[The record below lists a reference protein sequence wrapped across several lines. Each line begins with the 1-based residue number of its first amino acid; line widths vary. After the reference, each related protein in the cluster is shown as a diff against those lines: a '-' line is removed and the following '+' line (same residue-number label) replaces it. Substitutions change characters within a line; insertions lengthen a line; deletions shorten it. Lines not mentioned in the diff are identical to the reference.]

1 MHASTLRALEFDLI
15 AAVVRSYA
23 VTPLGSRRLDRLT
36 PSTEPVRVA
45 EGLDLTG
52 EAILLLQDHQS
63 LPLRAGEAVSAA
75 LDGLALLGCPL
86 EPLRLLALADFF
98 DSVDRTAALVERA
111 ATRLPALAVV
121 ARRTS
126 RFTDENARVRKAI
139 SQHGDV
145 VDDASPALAGL
156 RDKLRR
162 QRQRLRGTLESYL
175 RGRDTAKY
183 LQDQVITERNG
194 RYVIV
199 VRAEHRGAIPGLI
212 HGASASGASLYLEPL
227 STVEVNNDIVA
238 LEEQEAEEVR
248 RILLALTDGYR
259 VRAGDLQ
266 ATLEAATELD
276 VIQAR
281 ARFSMSFN
289 GVRPALSHDGRLE
302 LRHARHPL
310 LIPAVARRLPQDGSA
325 GLTQE
330 GSAGLSQ
337 PGVPQGRIARESEPV
352 ASDLLVI
359 PPARALVITGP
370 NTGGKTVALKT
381 AGLLVLMAQ
390 AGLFVPAEAGS
401 RLPVFRSVFADIGDE
416 QSIAANLST
425 FSWHIT
431 SIVSME
437 QALKLP
443 ALVLLDEVGNGTDPV
458 EGGALGRGH
467 HRPLPPARR
476 RGRGHDALRD
486 DQVVRDQHGRRHVR
500 GLRLRAGDI
509 CPDLS
514 PHLRV
519 ARRQPGIRDRG
530 TAGSASRRA
539 RRGARLAERQRGPT
553 FGADGQAGSRAAVA
567 GPRATTHGAGAGPGR
582 GGRAAV
588 ARARRGP
595 ARARGPVHPQARTA
609 PERAVA
615 RCAGRGGQGRRR
627 PAPAGRRAR
636 EAAAEAHRR
645 HPDRRDGRP
654 PRVVARAA
662 LDAIAERVRDGS
674 SPGVAH
680 RACPPNLRA
689 PAKAGAAKVG
699 DRVEVGVLRLQGVV
713 RALTD
718 KDAEVDV
725 NGKRMRVRVTE
736 LRKVGGATQQ
746 ASPSVRVTLAGRAET
761 PGAGVDLNVIGCTVD
776 EAIDRADKFLDQA
789 AMQELRTVRVI
800 HGHGTGRLRQAL
812 SGYLNA
818 HPLVL
823 RAAPAPNDKGGGA
836 VTLVELRD

>member
-1 MHASTLRALEFDLI
+1 MHVTTLRALEFDKI

-23 VTPLGSRRLDRLT
+23 VTPLGARRLERLT

-63 LPLRAGEAVSAA
+63 LPLRAGEAVNAA
-75 LDGLALLGCPL
+75 LDGLALQGRPL

-98 DSVDRTAALVERA
+98 ESVDRTAAVIEKA
-111 ATRLPALAVV
+111 STRLPALAAV

-145 VDDASPALAGL
+145 VDEASQALAHL
-156 RDKLRR
+156 RDKLRK

-175 RGRDTAKY
+175 RGRDTARY

-227 STVEVNNDIVA
+227 STVDVNNDIVA

-259 VRAGDLQ
+259 ARAGDLQ

-276 VIQAR
+276 VIQAK
-281 ARFSMSFN
+281 ARCSLSFN

-310 LIPAVARRLPQDGSA
+310 LIPSVARRLPEA
-325 GLTQE
+325 E
-330 GSAGLSQ
+330 GR
-337 PGVPQGRIARESEPV
+337 VPRETEPV
-352 ASDLLVI
+352 ASDLLVV

-431 SIVSME
+431 SIVAME
-437 QALKLP
+437 RALTLP

-458 EGGALGRGH
+458 EGGALGVAIIDH
-467 HRPLPPARR
+467 FRR
-476 RGRGHDALRD
+476 RGA
-486 DQVVRDQHGRRHVR
+486 VVV
-500 GLRLRAGDI
+500 
-509 CPDLS
+509 
-514 PHLRV
+514 
-519 ARRQPGIRDRG
+519 
-530 TAGSASRRA
+530 
-539 RRGARLAERQRGPT
+539 
-553 FGADGQAGSRAAVA
+553 
-567 GPRATTHGAGAGPGR
+567 ATTHYETIKSYATSTAGVTCAAFGFEPETFAPTYRLIYGSPGGSLAFEIAARLGLPRPVLDAAHAWRSDTEVRLSEQMAKLDRELQSLDHEKRLTAQARVQAEAAERHLR
-582 GGRAAV
+582 GREETLREREAQFTRKLEQRLNEQLRD
-588 ARARRGP
+588 ARAEVDKVVADLRQ
-595 ARARGPVHPQARTA
+595 QAATLEKQQQKRI
-609 PERAVA
+609 
-615 RCAGRGGQGRRR
+615 
-627 PAPAGRRAR
+627 
-636 EAAAEAHRR
+636 AAI
-645 HPDRRDGRP
+645 PTGVTGDL
-654 PRVVARAA
+654 RVSARAA
-662 LDAIAERVRDGS
+662 LDDIADRVREGGAIGS
-674 SPGVAH
+674 TAPVL
-680 RACPPNLRA
+680 PPPPEA
-689 PAKAGAAKVG
+689 AGPLTVG

-713 RALTD
+713 RTLSG

-725 NGKRMRVRVTE
+725 NGKRMRVRIADV
-736 LRKVGGATQQ
+736 RKVGGATQQ
-746 ASPSVRVTLAGRAET
+746 ASPNVKVTLAERGGQSTR
-761 PGAGVDLNVIGCTVD
+761 GADLNVIGCTVD
-776 EAIDRADKFLDQA
+776 EAIDRADKFLDEA
-789 AMQELRTVRVI
+789 AMRDLRTVRVI

-812 SGYLNA
+812 SGYLNT

-823 RAAPAPNDKGGGA
+823 RAAPAPNDMGGGA
-836 VTLVELRD
+836 VTLVELRE

>member
-1 MHASTLRALEFDLI
+1 MHVTTLRALEFDKI

-23 VTPLGSRRLDRLT
+23 VTPLGARRLERLT

-52 EAILLLQDHQS
+52 EAILLLQDHQA
-63 LPLRAGEAVSAA
+63 LPLRAGEAVNAA
-75 LDGLALLGCPL
+75 LDGLALQGRPL

-111 ATRLPALAVV
+111 ATRLPALAAV

-126 RFTDENARVRKAI
+126 RFVDENARVRKAI
-139 SQHGDV
+139 SQHGEV

-227 STVEVNNDIVA
+227 STVDVNNDIVA

-259 VRAGDLQ
+259 ARAGELQ

-276 VIQAR
+276 VIQAK
-281 ARFSMSFN
+281 ARCSMSFN

-302 LRHARHPL
+302 LLQARHPL
-310 LIPAVARRLPQDGSA
+310 LIPAVARRLPEA
-325 GLTQE
+325 E
-330 GSAGLSQ
+330 GR
-337 PGVPQGRIARESEPV
+337 VARETEPV

-390 AGLFVPAEAGS
+390 AGVFVPVEAGS

-431 SIVSME
+431 SIVAME
-437 QALKLP
+437 KALTLP

-458 EGGALGRGH
+458 EGGGARRGH

-476 RGRGHDALRD
+476 RGGRDHALRD
-486 DQVVRDQHGRRHVR
+486 HQVLRDQHGRRDVR
-500 GLRLRAGDI
+500 RVRLRTRDVR
-509 CPDLS
+509 PDLP

-519 ARRQPGIRDRG
+519 AGRQSRLRNRG
-530 TAGSASRRA
+530 AAGAAAAGA
-539 RRGARLAERQRGPT
+539 RRSPGLAERQRSTPV
-553 FGADGQAGSRAAVA
+553 GADDEARCRVAVPRPRAAAHGCRRGSRPRRPS
-567 GPRATTHGAGAGPGR
+567 GSCGRATRRFAN
-582 GGRAAV
+582 
-588 ARARRGP
+588 ARR
-595 ARARGPVHPQARTA
+595 
-609 PERAVA
+609 
-615 RCAGRGGQGRRR
+615 
-627 PAPAGRRAR
+627 
-636 EAAAEAHRR
+636 
-645 HPDRRDGRP
+645 
-654 PRVVARAA
+654 
-662 LDAIAERVRDGS
+662 S
-674 SPGVAH
+674 SP
-680 RACPPNLRA
+680 
-689 PAKAGAAKVG
+689 
-699 DRVEVGVLRLQGVV
+699 
-713 RALTD
+713 
-718 KDAEVDV
+718 
-725 NGKRMRVRVTE
+725 
-736 LRKVGGATQQ
+736 
-746 ASPSVRVTLAGRAET
+746 ASSS
-761 PGAGVDLNVIGCTVD
+761 
-776 EAIDRADKFLDQA
+776 
-789 AMQELRTVRVI
+789 
-800 HGHGTGRLRQAL
+800 
-812 SGYLNA
+812 SG
-818 HPLVL
+818 
-823 RAAPAPNDKGGGA
+823 
-836 VTLVELRD
+836 